1 MLPDWMK
8 TIMLKK
14 DAVSSD
20 NETGIQT
27 FLNLKHNEHYIN
39 NTDRVN
45 LRQTFLDLDWMNT
58 ITTKQRHS

>member
-20 NETGIQT
+20 KETGIQT